1 MKRFLRSASAV
12 LALCMVLTGCGSA
25 EPEESPIK
33 DAPPVGGARM
43 KETTVTEIEEEGEA
57 AEDEQASQ
65 DEDNGQDES
74 FGEDEE
80 SGEEAQEEN
89 EVPDYDD
96 SLTAAFFDILDKQR
110 FFMMTFD
117 RYEVKSV
124 EDTTLTAT
132 VSVLSY
138 DMIVY
143 ERSQDSENTL
153 TETYYTPVG
162 AYSQVTE
169 NAKNKGEMQ
178 KISDDD
184 GGDIVKDK
192 LLLSQARNGSL
203 VSADEYSD
211 GTVQEVFELASGE
224 RYVYTYD
231 GETGALISVQ
241 APDTTIMVT
250 TFSESID
257 EIEVPD
263 EIPWEGYSDTDN
275 A

>member
-1 MKRFLRSASAV
+1 MKHFLRSAAAV
-12 LALCMVLTGCGSA
+12 LAMCMVLSGCGSV
-25 EPEESPIK
+25 EPEESPKK
-33 DAPPVGGARM
+33 DAPPVGGAKM
-43 KETTVTEIEEEGEA
+43 KETTATGIEEGSEA
-57 AEDEQASQ
+57 AENEQASQ
-65 DEDNGQDES
+65 DEENGLEES
-74 FGEDEE
+74 FGIDEE
-80 SGEEAQEEN
+80 SEEEAQEEN

-96 SLTAAFFDILDKQR
+96 SLTAAFLDR
-110 FFMMTFD
+110 LDRYRSIRMTYD

-132 VSVLSY
+132 VSVVKY

-184 GGDIVKDK
+184 GGGIISDT
-192 LLLSQARNGSL
+192 LLLSQAKSGTL
-203 VSADEYSD
+203 VSVDEYSD
-211 GTVQEVFELASGE
+211 GSVQEIFEFSSGE
-224 RYVYTYD
+224 RYVYAYD
-231 GETGALISVQ
+231 GETGALMSVQ
-241 APDTTIMVT
+241 TPDTTIMVT
-250 TFSESID
+250 TFSESIE
-257 EIEVPD
+257 EIELPD
-263 EIPWEGYSDTDN
+263 EIQWSYPDTNN